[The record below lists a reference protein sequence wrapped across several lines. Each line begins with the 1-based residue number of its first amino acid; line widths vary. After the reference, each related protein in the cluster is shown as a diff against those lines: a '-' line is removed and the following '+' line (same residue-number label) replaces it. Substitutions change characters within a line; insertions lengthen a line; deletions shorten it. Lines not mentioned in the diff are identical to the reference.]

1 MSKELTQFKTG
12 GQFLLESIFD
22 TEMFSREDFSDEHR
36 DIYNMVM
43 DFDREKILAN
53 KDEIEK
59 YDPEL
64 CKSLLKELGELGL
77 LGIDIPEK
85 FGGIDLDKIT
95 TAITTEALV
104 HSPSFAVVWGVQ
116 TGIGSLPLVWFG
128 TDEQKE
134 KFLPKIATG
143 EMICAYGL
151 TEPSSGSDAME
162 AKTTA
167 TLTDD
172 GKHYILN
179 GEKVFITNGGWAE
192 LFTVFAKVDG
202 NKFSAFLIEKDTEG
216 FTVGPEEKKLGMKG
230 SSTTALIFQNA
241 KIPAEN
247 LLYEVGKGAT
257 IAFNCLNIGRFKL
270 GCSCLGGSKLA
281 INAAADYAQQ
291 RKAFGTTIS
300 KLDAITKKIGE
311 MTVRTFAT
319 DSMIYRTIGLLQA
332 EIDLLDNKDPKYYIH
347 MGEAM
352 GKFAIETSMVKVFA
366 SETSQYVLD
375 EALQIYGGYGFLED
389 YPIAS
394 GYRDDRINQIW
405 EGTNEINRQIIS
417 GFIMK
422 KALTEELP
430 FHDAIRTIDE
440 YLSNDEQKSSNET
453 LMNEC
458 QAVETSKRLALLIF
472 NEALCK
478 YGQDLRHEQQI
489 TEIFSDIFI
498 DIFTAE
504 STIVRANKIM
514 NGDSPEPTVVDIA
527 KVYTTEMEQRIMAK
541 VHTATMAIFDEET
554 SPVFEQKLLEFKN
567 RMHLK
572 NNVIGLKR
580 KIAQHVFDQNKYPY

>member
-1 MSKELTQFKTG
+1 MSKESKQFKTG
-12 GQFLLESIFD
+12 GQFLLNSILD
-22 TEMFSREDFSDEHR
+22 TKIFSREDFSDDHR

-43 DFDREKILAN
+43 DFNREKILAN

-85 FGGIDLDKIT
+85 FGGSDLDKIT

-104 HSPSFAVVWGVQ
+104 HSPSFAVAWGVQ

-230 SSTTALIFQNA
+230 SSSTALIFQNA

-405 EGTNEINRQIIS
+405 EGTNEINRQYIS

>member
-167 TLTDD
+167 TLTND

-458 QAVETSKRLALLIF
+458 QAVETSKKLALLIF

>member
-104 HSPSFAVVWGVQ
+104 HSPSFAVAWGVQ

-172 GKHYILN
+172 GKYYILN

-347 MGEAM
+347 MGEAI

-458 QAVETSKRLALLIF
+458 QAVETSKKLALLIF

>member
-458 QAVETSKRLALLIF
+458 QAVETSKKLALLIF

>member
-319 DSMIYRTIGLLQA
+319 DSMVYRTIGLLQA

-347 MGEAM
+347 MGEAI

>member
-43 DFDREKILAN
+43 DFNREKILAN

>member
-43 DFDREKILAN
+43 DFDRETILAN

-332 EIDLLDNKDPKYYIH
+332 EIDLLDNKDPKYYIN